1 MTRTTCGTR
10 SWWNRTPVT
19 ARTTAVCSTP
29 LRAAVVF
36 VASLADLDM
45 LADAQVTGDQL
56 PALAPFL
63 LNSGVRILWDTPR
76 REFKFPG

>member
-1 MTRTTCGTR
+1 
-10 SWWNRTPVT
+10 
-19 ARTTAVCSTP
+19 